1 MKKEGGWT
9 EMWIRKFQGRYLCKM
24 KNKIRR
30 YAQKHSFTGVGVNCN
45 YRTLI
50 RCTSD
55 DYWTV

>member
-1 MKKEGGWT
+1 MDRDVNKKISREIFVQN
-9 EMWIRKFQGRYLCKM
+9 E
-24 KNKIRR
+24 KNFRR
-30 YAQKHSFTGVGVNCN
+30 YVQKHPFTGVGVNCN